1 MENGILRQ
9 LGSIANNLSN
19 EENPSYINI
28 PFGKLF
34 RILFRLTLFMSVL
47 YLLSANAF
55 LVCALLPGYAL
66 MLYLF
71 YHFWL
76 IAKRYGLRFLP
87 VLLVSLTLNVPCAVL
102 AAFLRNWIIGLF

>member
-1 MENGILRQ
+1 MRNGIFHR
-9 LGSIANNLSN
+9 LGTMANDLAN
-19 EENPSYINI
+19 EENTSYINI

-34 RILFRLTLFMSVL
+34 RLLFQLTLFMAVL
-47 YLLSANAF
+47 YLLSANVF
-55 LVCALLPGYAL
+55 LVCVLLPAYAL

-87 VLLVSLTLNVPCAVL
+87 VLFVSLALNIPCAFL
-102 AAFLRNWIIGLF
+102 AVFLRAWIIGLF

>member
-9 LGSIANNLSN
+9 LGNIANTLAN
-19 EENPSYINI
+19 EENTSYINI

-34 RILFRLTLFMSVL
+34 RVLFRLTLFMAVL

-55 LVCALLPGYAL
+55 LVCTLLPVYAL

-76 IAKRYGLRFLP
+76 IAKRYGLRLFP
-87 VLLVSLTLNVPCAVL
+87 ILLVALVMNIPCAIL
-102 AAFLRNWIIGLF
+102 AVFLRNWIIGLF

>member
-1 MENGILRQ
+1 MGNGILRQ
-9 LGSIANNLSN
+9 LGSIANNLSK

-34 RILFRLTLFMSVL
+34 RVLFRLTLFMAVL

-55 LVCALLPGYAL
+55 LVCALLPVYAL
-66 MLYLF
+66 MFYLF

-76 IAKRYGLRFLP
+76 IAKRYGLRLIP
-87 VLLVSLTLNVPCAVL
+87 VLIVGLALNIPCAIL
-102 AAFLRNWIIGLF
+102 AVFLRNWIIGLF

>member
-1 MENGILRQ
+1 MEHGILRQ
-9 LGSIANNLSN
+9 LGSIANNLAN
-19 EENPSYINI
+19 EENTSYINI

-34 RILFRLTLFMSVL
+34 RILLRLTLFMSVL

-55 LVCALLPGYAL
+55 LVCALLPVYAL

-87 VLLVSLTLNVPCAVL
+87 VLFVSLVLNIPFAIFAV
-102 AAFLRNWIIGLF
+102 FLRNWIIGLF